1 MLKNYVEKKLI
12 KVILEKIKSK
22 LNKIYLFN
30 KKIKKNFF

>member
-30 KKIKKNFF
+30 KNFF